1 MATTQPQNRVDNVI
15 QLPLPFEGYPGTGEN
30 QKGWSYLLA
39 DSVAFKKEVMHGI
52 RIQKPDQEKIPTW
65 IQKLIESGQCNT
77 IYVENL
83 CLNDEDKSRIQS
95 LCQKYSV
102 SVVNLT
108 ISVSQHEQ
116 QNVVIGP
123 W

>member
-1 MATTQPQNRVDNVI
+1 MTHSHQMIQVDNVV

-30 QKGWSYLLA
+30 NKGWSYLLA
-39 DSVAFKKEVMHGI
+39 ESVAFKKDVMHGI
-52 RIQKPDQEKIPTW
+52 RIQKPNQEKVPGW
-65 IQKLIESGQCNT
+65 IQRIIESGQCNT

-83 CLNDEDKSRIQS
+83 SLNEAEKSRIQS

-108 ISVSQHEQ
+108 IAASQHEQ

>member
-1 MATTQPQNRVDNVI
+1 MTHSQKMTQINNVV

-30 QKGWSYLLA
+30 HKGWSYLLA
-39 DSVAFKKEVMHGI
+39 ESVAFKKDVMHGI
-52 RIQKPDQEKIPTW
+52 RIQKPDQEKIPGW
-65 IQKLIESGQCNT
+65 IQRIIESGQCNT

-83 CLNDEDKSRIQS
+83 SLNDDEKSRIRS

-102 SVVNLT
+102 AVVNLT
-108 ISVSQHEQ
+108 ISATKHEQ